1 MNARQCATLPRKM
14 TLGSKLPAPMPPR
27 RDPKTTLSVGRAR
40 AKSMVAGLES
50 GSGSIEKE
58 DDDDLPGTTKSSS
71 VESIH
76 QQSLSS
82 SSTPIQSGTP
92 VQLRTASIKARPTSS
107 RITAA
112 ELVELFQRQT
122 GNTSNI
128 PIEQNPTRKESSLNQ
143 KKKKYS
149 KFQVNPAKIVTQ
161 Q

>member
-1 MNARQCATLPRKM
+1 M
-14 TLGSKLPAPMPPR
+14 TVGSKLPAPMPPR

-40 AKSMVAGLES
+40 AKSMVAGLEG

-76 QQSLSS
+76 QQSLSSS

-122 GNTSNI
+122 GKIQNI
-128 PIEQNPTRKESSLNQ
+128 QSKEG
-143 KKKKYS
+143 KYLY
-149 KFQVNPAKIVTQ
+149 
-161 Q
+161 

>member
-1 MNARQCATLPRKM
+1 MSARQCATLPRKM

-40 AKSMVAGLES
+40 AKSMVAGLE
-50 GSGSIEKE
+50 GGSIEK
-58 DDDDLPGTTKSSS
+58 DDDDIPGTTKSSS

-122 GNTSNI
+122 GILFIYFLLNFKMNGI
-128 PIEQNPTRKESSLNQ
+128 RIKIRK
-143 KKKKYS
+143 Y
-149 KFQVNPAKIVTQ
+149 FR
-161 Q
+161 

>member
-1 MNARQCATLPRKM
+1 MHLTKFFLCLKQQQQFASTINARQCATLPRKM

-40 AKSMVAGLES
+40 AKSMVAGLEG

-58 DDDDLPGTTKSSS
+58 DDDDLPETTKSSS

-122 GNTSNI
+122 G
-128 PIEQNPTRKESSLNQ
+128 K
-143 KKKKYS
+143 
-149 KFQVNPAKIVTQ
+149 
-161 Q
+161 

>member
-1 MNARQCATLPRKM
+1 M

-40 AKSMVAGLES
+40 AKSMVAGLEG

-122 GNTSNI
+122 G
-128 PIEQNPTRKESSLNQ
+128 K
-143 KKKKYS
+143 
-149 KFQVNPAKIVTQ
+149 
-161 Q
+161 

>member
-1 MNARQCATLPRKM
+1 M
-14 TLGSKLPAPMPPR
+14 GSKLPAPMPPR

-40 AKSMVAGLES
+40 AKSMVAGLEG

-58 DDDDLPGTTKSSS
+58 EDDDDLPETTKSSS

-122 GNTSNI
+122 GKNLKISKMKRI
-128 PIEQNPTRKESSLNQ
+128 PHDS
-143 KKKKYS
+143 
-149 KFQVNPAKIVTQ
+149 V
-161 Q
+161 